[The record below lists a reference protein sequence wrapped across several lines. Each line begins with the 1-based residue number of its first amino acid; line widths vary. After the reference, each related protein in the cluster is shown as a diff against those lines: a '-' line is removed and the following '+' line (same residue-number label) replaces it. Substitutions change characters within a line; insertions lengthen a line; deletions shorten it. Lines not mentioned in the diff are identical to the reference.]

1 MDYTTQQFQAG
12 QVLRASQLNAMDA
25 ALKTSMKSALPV
37 EVNLGKKHL
46 GMVGTKV
53 IISAKGLEPNTDYA
67 LQLFKYSKS
76 AHAWEI
82 MWDDTTGQS
91 NFGWE
96 FLRGRVRSRRIDDNT
111 YTYFTEDVP
120 YWMPNAGILQS
131 RWLFHTAASES
142 EKAITFM
149 PTTWILDAL
158 KPLAT
163 SWNATSYGIIGA
175 TGHKHQSLKIKA
187 GIMQKM
193 PNGTFQLVGLSSATF
208 NIYCTG
214 GNACDMT
221 SLTNPERVRRAGV
234 NVSITQT

>member
-1 MDYTTQQFQAG
+1 MNYTTQQFQAG
-12 QVLRASQLNAMDA
+12 QVLRASQLNAMDN

-37 EVNLGKKHL
+37 EVNLGKLH
-46 GMVGTKV
+46 VGLHGTRG

-76 AHAWEI
+76 KHAWEI

-96 FLRGRVRSRRIDDNT
+96 FLRGRVRSRSVDDDT

-120 YWMPNAGILQS
+120 SWMPNAGILQS
-131 RWLFHTAASES
+131 RWLFSTAATES
-142 EKAITFM
+142 EKTITFM
-149 PTTWILDAL
+149 PATWILDAL

-163 SWNATSYGIIGA
+163 SWNTASYGIIGA

-193 PNGTFQLVGLSSATF
+193 PNGAFQLVGMSPATF
-208 NIYCTG
+208 NFFCHG
-214 GNACDMT
+214 GNSSDII
-221 SLTNPERVRRAGV
+221 SLIATERA
-234 NVSITQT
+234 NVSISINQ